1 MKLDRNVLFEQVWA
15 TPMSKLCK
23 AYGMTDQGLRKACV
37 KLQIPLPQRGHW
49 AKIAAGYQIARPNLL
64 PYSDADLSKAAE
76 GAVRK
81 AKSRSPAAAPVSVGA
96 IEAPAAPLKLAQLH
110 VAIRVVLPEFDT
122 AAEEALLWK
131 RKFDWEQDNP
141 GKTYRGMQPR
151 FGSWQYFADAGQ
163 LLRATHKRSFMR
175 VSLSAYKRGFQ
186 LLNSLIEHL
195 EQAGFSVELPKNRER
210 LRATRD
216 AATVSI
222 RLAEKL
228 EVGQRKELN
237 SWSKE
242 ARFVRTLTPTGR
254 LFIGIE
260 QVGYG
265 ETQVADRSGFP
276 LENRFA
282 DVMAAVEDRLQRSID
297 TQTEWARQRERS
309 EERERVRQEEAR
321 LREVA
326 KRAEEAEQARRQALL
341 KEAKDWQQAST
352 LRTYLAH
359 LEERRSAGGQ
369 AMDTFDEWVSWANE
383 VANQLDGSDARVAQ
397 APSGSNDGS
406 STR

>member
-1 MKLDRNVLFEQVWA
+1 MTLNREVLFEQVWS

-23 AYGMTDQGLRKACV
+23 VYDMTDQGLRKACI

-49 AKIAAGYQIARPNLL
+49 AKIAAGYQIDRPNL
-64 PYSDADLSKAAE
+64 PPFSEGAAPKAAE
-76 GAVRK
+76 GTMRM
-81 AKSRSPAAAPVSVGA
+81 AKLIGSATPPVSVVA
-96 IEAPAAPLKLAQLH
+96 HEVPVVPLKAEQLH
-110 VAIRVVLPEFDT
+110 VAIRGVLLDFDT
-122 AAEEALLWK
+122 AAEEALRWK
-131 RKFDWEQDNP
+131 KKFDWEQENP
-141 GKTYRGMQPR
+141 GKQYRGVQPR

-186 LLNSLIEHL
+186 LLNSLIEQL
-195 EQAGFSVELPKNRER
+195 EQAGFSVELPKDRER

-397 APSGSNDGS
+397 SAE
-406 STR
+406 RIQ